1 MNLTKNKVLMASI
14 GVVYLWFGALKFIP
28 NLSPA
33 EHLAQDTIHEL
44 TFGLLDARIS
54 ILLLAILE
62 TGIGLFLLLNRFRKI
77 ILPLAIGHIVLTFT
91 PLFLFPELVFGDVP
105 FSLTILGQYIAKN
118 IIILSVL
125 VFEYVEFR
133 QVVKAPS
140 FRKMAV
146 GDAVEDTFDERKLE
160 RQLN

>member
-1 MNLTKNKVLMASI
+1 MNLTRNKLLTASTGI
-14 GVVYLWFGALKFIP
+14 VYLWFGALKFIP

-44 TFGLLDARIS
+44 TFGLLDARVS

-62 TGIGLFLLLNRFRKI
+62 TGIGLFLLLNYFKRI
-77 ILPLAIGHIVLTFT
+77 ILPLAIGHIILTFT
-91 PLFLFPELVFGDVP
+91 PVFLFPHLVFGDAP
-105 FSLTILGQYIAKN
+105 FSLTILGQYITKN

-125 VFEYVEFR
+125 VYEYIEIRQGVIEDPLPKRPVENTVEQAFEKR
-133 QVVKAPS
+133 N
-140 FRKMAV
+140 
-146 GDAVEDTFDERKLE
+146 LE